1 MDSGI
6 PFTFAVYKQSTM
18 GRLLVICM
26 IACFFSCT
34 KGYRITGE
42 SNVTRLEGKTVTL
55 KTADGDAW
63 LLLDSCEVLHG
74 RFRMAGRVDSPL
86 IATLFLDG
94 SPILPV
100 IVEPGQ
106 MDVVISNIHLGV
118 SGTPLNDSLYRFIAR
133 KYKLDVRAMELDRLE
148 SQMIMNGYGEA
159 EIQVH
164 LDSAYQVLGD
174 EMQQLVCGFIGSNYH
189 NVLGLCGFSM
199 LCNGLPYPVITPLI
213 QSVVNDAPQVFL
225 QHPAVSK
232 FLQVAHENTERY
244 GLADVEEY

>member
-1 MDSGI
+1 
-6 PFTFAVYKQSTM
+6 M

>member
-1 MDSGI
+1 
-6 PFTFAVYKQSTM
+6 
-18 GRLLVICM
+18 M

-159 EIQVH
+159 EIQAH